1 MSEQFR
7 LDDADV
13 HRVAQAM
20 AQIIGRSSTSQ
31 TQASNPI
38 AVGTLLKGLWQA
50 HEG

>member
-38 AVGTLLKGLWQA
+38 AVGTSSKGSRQE